1 MKIDTTLGAAMQTS
15 IANNEHIPSQKT
27 EISTTPAYQVELTGT
42 VHDTTSKIAAAISNR
57 RSSLGAYNSMD
68 LETAKAMKTSSQT
81 QKPQWEIT
89 ATEMSMDLLNGRSGD
104 ISAGVSMGIL
114 KNLYTLT
121 KNFDTDVVARQEK
134 FMQAANNIQSEGA
147 QEFLRYNKM
156 YAGIAKEA
164 SEGNNAGTIEKWKKA
179 GQWSADL
186 DQFYQAAKDYADKLQ
201 AKSGILIGV
210 DLKYKATEHLSGA
223 NSINAAY
230 LGSYAQVG
238 VNLLNFM
245 ANHQNAEDI
254 WVKAVQGNY
263 QDADALYSALNE
275 QGHAD
280 IATSLQNSI
289 QSARDKI
296 YSGTM
301 KLDKSVAQFSYNTDM
316 GEIWRQSIGETS
328 FSDFTAKFGLKNVKI
343 IYTAKELA
351 AIANDSPENLADL
364 QANPQLR
371 DENGFIVDNQSQPAK
386 HSQTNAVDEQI
397 AALQDKIKRIQ
408 KQISALQ
415 KNPHLSPEELTHQT
429 QNYQKQI
436 ETYQRQ
442 ISDIKIQQLERQ
454 KYS

>member
-121 KNFDTDVVARQEK
+121 KNFDTDVIARQEK
-134 FMQAANNIQSEGA
+134 FMQAANNIQSGGT

-156 YAGIAKEA
+156 YAGIAKKA

-351 AIANDSPENLADL
+351 AIAKDSPRNLADL
-364 QANPQLR
+364 KANPQLR